1 MDYMSEYKRWLENP
15 ALSDEERA
23 ELQSVEGNQEEIES
37 RFFAPLSFGTAGLRG
52 VQIHLGEPARRLHP
66 GRLLGPG

>member
-23 ELQSVEGNQEEIES
+23 ELQSVEGNQLSLIHIS
-37 RFFAPLSFGTAGLRG
+37 RA
-52 VQIHLGEPARRLHP
+52 
-66 GRLLGPG
+66 

>member
-23 ELQSVEGNQEEIES
+23 ELQG
-37 RFFAPLSFGTAGLRG
+37 GRG
-52 VQIHLGEPARRLHP
+52 K
-66 GRLLGPG
+66 